1 MSTIILIIVLIDK
14 TSIHAYYS
22 ALTKEIELS
31 HKAAKSKVGD
41 RVRITKHKNIFWK
54 GSTKNW
60 LKKFFLLTL
69 CSKLISGSRKLKV

>member
-41 RVRITKHKNIFWK
+41 RVSITKHKNIF
-54 GSTKNW
+54 
-60 LKKFFLLTL
+60 
-69 CSKLISGSRKLKV
+69 